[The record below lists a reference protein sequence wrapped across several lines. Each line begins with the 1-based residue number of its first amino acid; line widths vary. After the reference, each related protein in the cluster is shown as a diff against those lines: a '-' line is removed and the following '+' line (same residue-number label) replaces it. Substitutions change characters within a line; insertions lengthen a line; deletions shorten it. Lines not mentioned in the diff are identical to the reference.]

1 MKIIKQLT
9 LLFIILVSFSSILVV
24 NAAPIDININ
34 SWQPNTNLETWNIK
48 DSNGKINDH
57 LDNLNDWG
65 SDQFTV
71 WIWWE
76 KWFRQTLFNIAKDL
90 KNIFFMI
97 AWLYFLILV
106 ARLIFTENTDE
117 EVWKFKKWIV
127 WISIWLIITQI
138 AYSFVKV
145 LYDNNISEWL
155 ANTFTR
161 DIIYPL
167 IKLLELWASFF
178 FVAIAI
184 YAFFRMI
191 SANWDEEK
199 VKTWRMSI
207 LYSIIWF
214 VVIKTSRAAVD
225 TIYWKVDCNNST
237 ILWFIE
243 VSNSNCVIQE
253 NLNGAVKIIADIINW
268 SNSIIWIVILILIIY
283 TWVQVIF
290 SVGDE
295 EVLKKAKKS
304 ILYIILWIL
313 LLFINYMIL
322 TFFII
327 PETAIN

>member
-9 LLFIILVSFSSILVV
+9 LLLIILVLSSSVFVV
-24 NAAPIDININ
+24 NAAPFDININ

-48 DSNGKINDH
+48 DSNGKTNDH
-57 LDNLNDWG
+57 LDNLDWDLG
-65 SDQFTV
+65 QFTV
-71 WIWWE
+71 LTWWE
-76 KWFRQTLFNIAKDL
+76 KWFRQTLFNIAKSL
-90 KNIFFMI
+90 KNIFFVI

-106 ARLIFTENTDE
+106 IKLIFTENTDE
-117 EVWKFKKWIV
+117 EAWKFKKWVI
-127 WISIWLIITQI
+127 WISLWLIITQI

-167 IKLLELWASFF
+167 IRLLEIWASFF

-191 SANWDEEK
+191 TANWEEEK
-199 VKTWRMSI
+199 VKEWRMSI
-207 LYSIIWF
+207 FYSIIWF
-214 VVIKTSRAAVD
+214 IVIKISRVAVD

-237 ILWFIE
+237 VLWVIE
-243 VSNSNCVIQE
+243 FSNSNCVIQE
-253 NLNGAVKIIADIINW
+253 NLNGTVKIVADIINW

-283 TWVQVIF
+283 TWAQVIF
-290 SVGDE
+290 SAGDE

-304 ILYIILWIL
+304 ILYIILWII